1 MIQDIRQ
8 CIIILKNFERD
19 VEELFKKYSE
29 LTNTNSSNQ
38 ETILQL
44 QNKITELEVKLKEKN
59 NGEGNDGENK

>member
-44 QNKITELEVKLKEKN
+44 QNKITELEAKLKEKN